1 MQYNKL
7 VRDKIPE
14 IISQR
19 GEESTWH
26 VADNEEYELKLHE
39 KLREEVD
46 EFLKSED
53 EDQIS
58 DILEVLDAIIAHH
71 GFSKE
76 DIDDAKAFK
85 KAKRGGFEKRIIL
98 EES

>member
-14 IISQR
+14 IISQK
-19 GEESTWH
+19 GEQSTWH

-46 EFLKSED
+46 EFLKNED
-53 EDQIS
+53 EDKIA

-71 GFSKE
+71 EFSKE
-76 DIDDAKAFK
+76 DIMMAKDFK

>member
-14 IISQR
+14 IISAK
-19 GEESTWH
+19 GDNSTWH
-26 VADNEEYELKLHE
+26 IADSEEYELKLHE

-53 EDQIS
+53 EEEIAE
-58 DILEVLDAIIAHH
+58 ILEVLDAIITQHE
-71 GFSKE
+71 FSKE
-76 DIDDAKAFK
+76 DIMMAKDFK